1 MTGRGVGL
9 GPEEGGG
16 IAPSGISPL
25 LSTRKGS
32 EGTRGVESRN
42 RLGYWL
48 SAASRDTHQVRE
60 RERSCVA
67 DLVTRVGGHPDERL
81 VWNRRHRQRVP
92 SAVCLR
98 YSTGRVYEVPSF
110 PTVAVCLF

>member
-1 MTGRGVGL
+1 VASRL
-9 GPEEGGG
+9 P
-16 IAPSGISPL
+16 AFLRFYRPRRA
-25 LSTRKGS
+25 RKGQGAWNHAIDLDIGFPQLH
-32 EGTRGVESRN
+32 E
-42 RLGYWL
+42 
-48 SAASRDTHQVRE
+48 THQVRE

-81 VWNRRHRQRVP
+81 VWNRRRRQRVP